1 MSREEVLHREGG
13 RLWPIAATLA
23 LGVVACLALAAAGRV
38 DNAYG
43 LAVGLACI
51 WLAGIVPFF
60 VGQRLYS
67 TVTVTTRELRVG
79 REAFPL
85 AELDRELLESQLS
98 DDYPGVK
105 PRDSFSGSGPGV
117 TMAGGSFGASLTD
130 RAHLAF
136 RRSDSDKVKAAPTR
150 DPRHLAAVLLDA
162 MGGGSSPVRS

>member
-1 MSREEVLHREGG
+1 LSGEEVLHREGG

-43 LAVGLACI
+43 LAIAFGCI
-51 WLAGIVPFF
+51 WLAGLMPYF
-60 VGQRLYS
+60 VSRRLYS

-85 AELDRELLESQLS
+85 AELDRELLEAQLS

-105 PRDSFSGSGPGV
+105 PRDSFSRSGPGV

-136 RRSDSDKVKAAPTR
+136 RRSDSDAIKAAPTR
-150 DPRHLAAVLLDA
+150 DPKRLAAELLEA